1 MTIFVETV
9 AETASTNA
17 DVKALALTGSAPE
30 GFWLR
35 AETQTGGVGRRGR
48 KWESPKGNLFCSTV
62 VHMRP
67 GDPEPSSLSFVAG
80 LAVHAAIRHF
90 LPDVPM
96 LLKWPNDVLVSDA
109 KICGILLERVKEQVV
124 VGIGVNV
131 AQAPQVE
138 GRAVTSLKEEGA
150 VVDAIDFLDQ
160 LSREFENWVKLWREA
175 GLARILR
182 EWEALAH
189 PVGMTVTTS
198 DDGGDKISGEFAGLT
213 VDGALRLRKADG
225 TLIAIRAGDISIG

>member
-1 MTIFVETV
+1 M
-9 AETASTNA
+9 
-17 DVKALALTGSAPE
+17 KALSLTGSAPE

-35 AETQTGGVGRRGR
+35 AERQTGGVGRRGR
-48 KWESPKGNLFCSTV
+48 KWQSPQGNLFCSTV
-62 VHMRP
+62 VDMRP

-90 LPDVPM
+90 LPDVAM

-109 KICGILLERVKEQVV
+109 KICGILLERVKNQIV

-138 GRAVTSLKEEGA
+138 GRAVTSLKKEGA
-150 VVDAIDFLDQ
+150 TTDTAAFLEQ
-160 LSREFENWVKLWREA
+160 LAKEFASWVKLWRET
-175 GLARILR
+175 GLACILE
-182 EWEALAH
+182 EWQMLAH
-189 PVGMTVTTS
+189 PVGMAVTTS

-213 VDGALRLRKADG
+213 VEGALRLRKTDG
-225 TLIAIRAGDISIG
+225 TLIEIRAGDISIG